1 MASAQEGQRV
11 ALEEVIVTA
20 QKRAENLQ
28 EVPLSISAIGAQELD
43 NRGIESLGD
52 LNAVAPN
59 VMIRQNP
66 GARLIS
72 TLSIRGSGQGQPAIW
87 IDAPVGLYL
96 NGIYLGKTQ
105 GSIFDVVDIERVE
118 VLRGPQGTL
127 FGRNTEGGAV
137 NFVTRRPSG
146 EMSGSAR
153 IELGNYDRQV
163 ARLQMDLPKM
173 GDTSVAF
180 ALRRE
185 QADGWAT
192 NLTGPD
198 LGSNDN
204 QAFRTSVMWE
214 PSDRLTAVY
223 DFDYTHTDQ
232 TPTVTSLFAVS
243 GWGGTFPSI
252 FNVNRPDTDIT
263 PDAFKGAVTAGF
275 INPVIAD
282 VFVPLGSDIEAAV
295 LPYVTTSRPKTV
307 STNVAPGQREVY
319 EYSRGRSHALTLEYE
334 LSDQDQL
341 KYIAAQRT
349 MNFEDSQDID
359 GTPLVSI
366 MSGAIFPNGADFSN
380 VEPLLGGATV
390 EQVFG
395 FRTLPAGSP
404 AGAPFPYG
412 MSASYNRKTEYEQMS
427 HELQWIATRDRA
439 NWVMGLY
446 YFEDEGETNGSQSF
460 TLFSQP
466 PQQSNYAADTEAWAV
481 FGQMD
486 FQMTDSLTATFGVR
500 YTEEKRSGWTHRFLT
515 DGFGGAALPG
525 GDMAAGQLPFTSYSE
540 TFDDTSP
547 MFALSYQYSDDI
559 NFYARIAN
567 GFKSGGFSSE
577 LANPAVDTPFQPQT
591 SLSKEIGMKSEW
603 MDGRARL
610 NVALFHNAVEDLHIT
625 QLLPGTTQSLV
636 TNAGESTYQGAE
648 IEFQVQ
654 LSENWRFS
662 GNYGYL
668 DASFDKYLDN
678 SFLPGRPIIDTASNR
693 LPGYAPETTYSL
705 QLEGTL
711 AQFSNGTLSLL
722 VDYSYT
728 DDMYLYAVN
737 KTLASPNAGGSYIA
751 SVNGIPSITNL
762 NARLALSDVTVGNGT
777 MDFSFFVRN
786 ATDEDKMIQGID
798 FSMFRT
804 ANWQEPRTY
813 VFSATYN
820 W

>member
-1 MASAQEGQRV
+1 MNINRNLVKVMCLAVGAATGSMASAQEGQRV

-427 HELQWIATRDRA
+427 H
-439 NWVMGLY
+439 
-446 YFEDEGETNGSQSF
+446 
-460 TLFSQP
+460 
-466 PQQSNYAADTEAWAV
+466 
-481 FGQMD
+481 
-486 FQMTDSLTATFGVR
+486 
-500 YTEEKRSGWTHRFLT
+500 
-515 DGFGGAALPG
+515 
-525 GDMAAGQLPFTSYSE
+525 
-540 TFDDTSP
+540 
-547 MFALSYQYSDDI
+547 
-559 NFYARIAN
+559 
-567 GFKSGGFSSE
+567 
-577 LANPAVDTPFQPQT
+577 
-591 SLSKEIGMKSEW
+591 
-603 MDGRARL
+603 
-610 NVALFHNAVEDLHIT
+610 
-625 QLLPGTTQSLV
+625 
-636 TNAGESTYQGAE
+636 
-648 IEFQVQ
+648 
-654 LSENWRFS
+654 
-662 GNYGYL
+662 
-668 DASFDKYLDN
+668 
-678 SFLPGRPIIDTASNR
+678 
-693 LPGYAPETTYSL
+693 
-705 QLEGTL
+705 
-711 AQFSNGTLSLL
+711 
-722 VDYSYT
+722 
-728 DDMYLYAVN
+728 
-737 KTLASPNAGGSYIA
+737 
-751 SVNGIPSITNL
+751 
-762 NARLALSDVTVGNGT
+762 
-777 MDFSFFVRN
+777 
-786 ATDEDKMIQGID
+786 
-798 FSMFRT
+798 
-804 ANWQEPRTY
+804 
-813 VFSATYN
+813 
-820 W
+820 

>member
-1 MASAQEGQRV
+1 MNFNRNLVKVMCLAVGAASSALAGAQESQRI

-59 VMIRQNP
+59 VMMRENP

-72 TLSIRGSGQGQPAIW
+72 TIAIRGSGQGQPAIW
-87 IDAPVGLYL
+87 IDAPVGIYL

-105 GSIFDVVDIERVE
+105 GSVFDVVDIERVE

-146 EMSGSAR
+146 EASGSAR
-153 IELGNYDRQV
+153 LELGNYDRKV

-173 GDTSVAF
+173 GDTSISFGA
-180 ALRRE
+180 RKER
-185 QADGWAT
+185 ADGWAT

-198 LGSNDN
+198 MGSNDN
-204 QAFRTSVMWE
+204 EAFRVSAMWE
-214 PSDRLTAVY
+214 PTDRLTAVY

-232 TPTVTSLFAVS
+232 TPTVTSLYAVS
-243 GWGGTFPSI
+243 GWAGTFPSI
-252 FNVNRPDTDIT
+252 FNQSFPQELAPGVVAT
-263 PDAFKGAVTAGF
+263 
-275 INPVIAD
+275 IA
-282 VFVPLGSDIEAAV
+282 VPLGTDIQNAV
-295 LPYVTTSRPKTV
+295 LPYVQTSRPKTV
-307 STNVAPGQREVY
+307 STNVAPGQRDVY
-319 EYSRGRSHALTLEYE
+319 EYNRGRSHAITLEYD
-334 LSDQDQL
+334 LTDQDQL
-341 KYIAAQRT
+341 KYIGAQRS

-359 GTPLVSI
+359 GTPIVAI
-366 MSGAIFPNGADFSN
+366 TSGAVFPDGVPA
-380 VEPLLGGATV
+380 
-390 EQVFG
+390 FG
-395 FRTLPAGSP
+395 IPAGSP

-412 MSASYNRKTEYEQMS
+412 MSASYNRKTDYEQLS
-427 HELQWIATRDRA
+427 HELQWIATRDRM
-439 NWVMGLY
+439 NWVAGLY

-481 FGQMD
+481 FGQLD
-486 FQMTDSLTATFGVR
+486 YQVTDQLTATVGVR

-515 DGFGGAALPG
+515 NGFGGAALPD
-525 GDMAAGQLPFTSYSE
+525 GDLAPGQLPYTSYNA

-547 MFALSYQYSDDI
+547 MVALSYQLNDDI
-559 NFYARIAN
+559 NLYARMAN

-591 SLSKEIGMKSEW
+591 SLSTEIGMKSEW
-603 MDGRARL
+603 LDGRARL
-610 NVALFHNAVEDLHIT
+610 NVAVFSNAVEDLHIT

-654 LSENWRFS
+654 LTENWRVS

-678 SFLPGRPIIDTASNR
+678 SFAPGRPIIDTASNR
-693 LPGYAPETTYSL
+693 LPGYAPENTYSL
-705 QLEGTL
+705 QLDGTL
-711 AQFSNGTLSLL
+711 AQLSVGEVKLL
-722 VDYSYT
+722 LDYSFT

-751 SVNGIPSITNL
+751 SVDGIPSTTNL
-762 NARLALSDVTVGNGT
+762 NARLSLSDVNVGDGT
-777 MDFSFFVRN
+777 MDFAFFVRN
-786 ATDEDKMIQGID
+786 ATDEDKQVQGID

-804 ANWQEPRTY
+804 ANWQAPRTY

>member
-1 MASAQEGQRV
+1 
-11 ALEEVIVTA
+11 
-20 QKRAENLQ
+20 
-28 EVPLSISAIGAQELD
+28 
-43 NRGIESLGD
+43 
-52 LNAVAPN
+52 
-59 VMIRQNP
+59 
-66 GARLIS
+66 
-72 TLSIRGSGQGQPAIW
+72 
-87 IDAPVGLYL
+87 
-96 NGIYLGKTQ
+96 
-105 GSIFDVVDIERVE
+105 
-118 VLRGPQGTL
+118 
-127 FGRNTEGGAV
+127 
-137 NFVTRRPSG
+137 
-146 EMSGSAR
+146 
-153 IELGNYDRQV
+153 
-163 ARLQMDLPKM
+163 
-173 GDTSVAF
+173 
-180 ALRRE
+180 
-185 QADGWAT
+185 
-192 NLTGPD
+192 
-198 LGSNDN
+198 
-204 QAFRTSVMWE
+204 
-214 PSDRLTAVY
+214 
-223 DFDYTHTDQ
+223 
-232 TPTVTSLFAVS
+232 
-243 GWGGTFPSI
+243 
-252 FNVNRPDTDIT
+252 
-263 PDAFKGAVTAGF
+263 
-275 INPVIAD
+275 
-282 VFVPLGSDIEAAV
+282 
-295 LPYVTTSRPKTV
+295 
-307 STNVAPGQREVY
+307 
-319 EYSRGRSHALTLEYE
+319 
-334 LSDQDQL
+334 
-341 KYIAAQRT
+341 
-349 MNFEDSQDID
+349 
-359 GTPLVSI
+359 
-366 MSGAIFPNGADFSN
+366 
-380 VEPLLGGATV
+380 
-390 EQVFG
+390 
-395 FRTLPAGSP
+395 
-404 AGAPFPYG
+404 
-412 MSASYNRKTEYEQMS
+412 MSASYNRITEYEQMS

-446 YFEDEGETNGSQSF
+446 YFEDEGETNGSQLF

-481 FGQMD
+481 FGQMN
-486 FQMTDSLTATFGVR
+486 FEMTDSLTATFGVR